1 MKYVAAY
8 TLLALRGEKNIDAAK
23 VKALLVACDC
33 DVDQTSLDAVI
44 KALEGK
50 CLTELIN
57 NGMSKVSSM
66 GGGSGAKAAGGATD
80 AKAEEAV
87 EEEKEDTVEE
97 EEESYS
103 MGGLFG

>member
-8 TLLALRGEKNIDAAK
+8 TLLALQGEKNIDAAK

-33 DVDQTSLDAVI
+33 EVDQTSLDAVVNSL
-44 KALEGK
+44 KGK

-66 GGGSGAKAAGGATD
+66 GGGSGSGAAGAGE

-87 EEEKEDTVEE
+87 EEEKEETVEE